1 MIHAVSITFSFPYFL
16 DDGSHAMQCQEDPKT
31 LNVGVYLGEVNGH
44 LWLMFSNNNIMIVVH
59 EHES

>member
-1 MIHAVSITFSFPYFL
+1 
-16 DDGSHAMQCQEDPKT
+16 MQFQEDPKT